1 METLVAPIALE
12 PTQPCSLL
20 KRVSLSTFRAL
31 RGVGTQAKAVP
42 GLLAQAK
49 HDIHEAWQESAR
61 PNV

>member
-1 METLVAPIALE
+1 
-12 PTQPCSLL
+12 
-20 KRVSLSTFRAL
+20 
-31 RGVGTQAKAVP
+31 VP